1 MPTSRLSLVFAIA
14 SLSML
19 TSAQAL
25 ASEPAF
31 DEQPLANMATRFERL
46 IAEQQRGGIVWLV
59 SHRGRLIASGA
70 LGMQDRQHRT
80 PMSPQTTFRLYS
92 MTRAITS
99 VAALRLIDN
108 GALKLADPV
117 AKYLPEFARPAVLLN
132 PLLASAGTVTAERVP
147 TIRDLFTYTAGFG
160 YARDYPADLA
170 MEREAIL
177 GLDVPT
183 GEGIRA
189 LAGFPLLHQP
199 GERWHYGFASDVLG
213 RVIEVVTGKPL
224 NVALAELVLAPLQM
238 TDTAFYSSQ
247 DRLARAYAPTPT
259 GLADVTEKLPRSSRY
274 VEPGVMHSG
283 GGGLVGTAADYLK
296 FCEMLRLEGRYPQGQ
311 LIRQE
316 TAREMTRNQI
326 SSAQGPLFWHEGT
339 VSPVMQGGSWGLG
352 IGIRLE
358 SINNETLRSPA
369 GELFWGGLAGTG
381 FFIHPG
387 YEVSAV
393 VMSQYLGAEGD
404 ELAVI
409 LREGVY
415 QALSATET
423 ELNRGGL
430 TK

>member
-1 MPTSRLSLVFAIA
+1 
-14 SLSML
+14 
-19 TSAQAL
+19 
-25 ASEPAF
+25 
-31 DEQPLANMATRFERL
+31 
-46 IAEQQRGGIVWLV
+46 
-59 SHRGRLIASGA
+59 
-70 LGMQDRQHRT
+70 
-80 PMSPQTTFRLYS
+80 
-92 MTRAITS
+92 
-99 VAALRLIDN
+99 
-108 GALKLADPV
+108 
-117 AKYLPEFARPAVLLN
+117 
-132 PLLASAGTVTAERVP
+132 
-147 TIRDLFTYTAGFG
+147 
-160 YARDYPADLA
+160 
-170 MEREAIL
+170 
-177 GLDVPT
+177 
-183 GEGIRA
+183 
-189 LAGFPLLHQP
+189 
-199 GERWHYGFASDVLG
+199 
-213 RVIEVVTGKPL
+213 
-224 NVALAELVLAPLQM
+224 M